1 MSDDPLIRR
10 LSQFTPDSAG
20 LDRDALLFAGGRASA
35 RPNRRWVALSGA
47 LAASQ
52 IITLGL
58 FLWAAPMQAPGPLD
72 TRQIS
77 LSPHDVAWSRPL
89 KPPTSLADA
98 SALWA
103 VRERLLYEEGLPLEP
118 ASTEEMIPD
127 EAPWPAFGVL
137 PEKLLDL
144 GR

>member
-10 LSQFTPDSAG
+10 LSRFTPDSAG
-20 LDRDALLFAGGRASA
+20 LDRDAFLFAAGRASA
-35 RPNRRWVALSGA
+35 RPNRRWMALTGA

-52 IITLGL
+52 VITLGL
-58 FLWAAPMQAPGPLD
+58 FLWAGPMQAPGPLG
-72 TRQIS
+72 TRQFS
-77 LSPHDVAWSRPL
+77 LSPHDVAWSGSP
-89 KPPTSLADA
+89 KTPTSFADA
-98 SALWA
+98 SAMWA
-103 VRERLLYEEGLPLEP
+103 LRERLLSEEGLPLEP

>member
-10 LSQFTPDSAG
+10 LSRFTPDSAG
-20 LDRDALLFAGGRASA
+20 LDRDALLFAAGRASA
-35 RPNRRWVALSGA
+35 CPNRRWMALSGA

-58 FLWAAPMQAPGPLD
+58 FLWAGPMQAPGPSD
-72 TRQIS
+72 RRQIN
-77 LSPHDVAWSRPL
+77 LSPHDVASSRPP

-98 SALWA
+98 SAMWA
-103 VRERLLYEEGLPLEP
+103 LRERLLSEEGLPLEP
-118 ASTEEMIPD
+118 ASTEEMVPD